1 MRIHQVAIGDTGGA
15 AIGIGSTLIS
25 TTEVLTTTT
34 EIAATGTPQPT
45 RISGINSNT
54 YTAFDALIEI
64 HDKTNDHYAVT
75 QVTAIHDGTT
85 PYFTEFGYIDN
96 FSNNSAGIGTV
107 GVGYSSTSDGDIEL
121 RLTPPAN
128 TLIET
133 KVFQY
138 NFNETGT
145 GGVGFVTFTDSRL
158 KSVEGSYTGTENDIK
173 FSFNMKH
180 TCLLYTSPSP
190 RD

>member
-1 MRIHQVAIGDTGGA
+1 M
-15 AIGIGSTLIS
+15 
-25 TTEVLTTTT
+25 
-34 EIAATGTPQPT
+34 
-45 RISGINSNT
+45 
-54 YTAFDALIEI
+54 
-64 HDKTNDHYAVT
+64 
-75 QVTAIHDGTT
+75 
-85 PYFTEFGYIDN
+85 DN
-96 FSNNSAGIGTV
+96 FSNNTSFSGIGTV
-107 GVGYSSTSDGDIEL
+107 GVGYSSASGGDIEL

-128 TLIET
+128 TLITT

-180 TCLLYTSPSP
+180 AGDSIFHKTFDSEDAAVVDVTNNTFIVNNHFFQTGEELTYTSNWFWNNHEYWNCSNNN
-190 RD
+190 